1 MAARHRSRLA
11 LVGDAALAADP
22 VGAIGCGWAL
32 QSAEWLAEALVA
44 EPSPDRALAA
54 YRRRHRRELHAHSKV
69 AAASSLAR
77 PMAPPLRLLFSAAV
91 HDERIAERIGEL
103 RVALDP
109 AARAALAARPGPR
122 RARARPPPI
131 DGRDAARTGGMKLL
145 VTGGAGYIGSVVANQ
160 LLERGH
166 EVAVLDDLSRGHRGA
181 VPDGARHLEV
191 GLADAE
197 GTKDAL
203 AEGFDGVLHFAAL
216 ALVAESVEFPE
227 RYHRGNFVGTLNLLD
242 AMREHDV
249 KRLVFS
255 STCATYG
262 EPEVVPMP
270 ETLPTNPVNSYGNS
284 KLAVDRMIGD
294 ECRAH
299 GLGAISL
306 RYFNVAGASGPY
318 GEDHYPE
325 THLIPLV
332 LQAAAGTREHVS
344 VFGTDYPTEDGTAVR
359 DYIHVEDLGRA
370 HLLAMDALQR
380 GKHTI
385 YNLGNG
391 LGFSVRQVIEAARKV
406 TGRDIP
412 VKEEPRRPGDPAQ
425 LVASS
430 EKIRAELGWEPEKD
444 LETMIADAWAWRQAR
459 PDGYGRAASAA

>member
-1 MAARHRSRLA
+1 
-11 LVGDAALAADP
+11 
-22 VGAIGCGWAL
+22 
-32 QSAEWLAEALVA
+32 
-44 EPSPDRALAA
+44 
-54 YRRRHRRELHAHSKV
+54 
-69 AAASSLAR
+69 
-77 PMAPPLRLLFSAAV
+77 
-91 HDERIAERIGEL
+91 
-103 RVALDP
+103 
-109 AARAALAARPGPR
+109 
-122 RARARPPPI
+122 
-131 DGRDAARTGGMKLL
+131 MKLL

-181 VPDGARHLEV
+181 IPDGARHLEV

-370 HLLAMDALQR
+370 HLLAMDALQHGHAHDLQPRQRPRLLRAPGDR
-380 GKHTI
+380 GRPQGH
-385 YNLGNG
+385 GPRHP
-391 LGFSVRQVIEAARKV
+391 RQGGAAPPRRSRAARRLQREDPHRARV
-406 TGRDIP
+406 GAREGPRDDDRRRVGVAP
-412 VKEEPRRPGDPAQ
+412 GAPRRLRQGGQRGLKQRLGRLRRVEHDPPLRLGGGQ
-425 LVASS
+425 LVVGAGACGP
-430 EKIRAELGWEPEKD
+430 ERLALALDAIFRLAAPAHALQRELRVDAQEQRPVGREP
-444 LETMIADAWAWRQAR
+444 AGAR
-459 PDGYGRAASAA
+459 TR

>member
-1 MAARHRSRLA
+1 
-11 LVGDAALAADP
+11 
-22 VGAIGCGWAL
+22 
-32 QSAEWLAEALVA
+32 
-44 EPSPDRALAA
+44 
-54 YRRRHRRELHAHSKV
+54 
-69 AAASSLAR
+69 
-77 PMAPPLRLLFSAAV
+77 
-91 HDERIAERIGEL
+91 
-103 RVALDP
+103 
-109 AARAALAARPGPR
+109 
-122 RARARPPPI
+122 
-131 DGRDAARTGGMKLL
+131 MKLL

-166 EVAVLDDLSRGHRGA
+166 EVAVLDDLSRGHRAA
-181 VPDGARHLEV
+181 VPSGARFLEV
-191 GLADAE
+191 GLADAD
-197 GTKDAL
+197 GTRDAL

-242 AMREHDV
+242 AMREHGI

-262 EPEVVPMP
+262 EPDEVPMP

-306 RYFNVAGASGPY
+306 RYFNVAGASGGF

-344 VFGTDYPTEDGTAVR
+344 VFGTDYPTQDGTAVR

-370 HLLAMDALQR
+370 HLLAMDAIR
-380 GKHTI
+380 PGAHTI

-391 LGFSVRQVIEAARKV
+391 LGFSVREVIEAARRV
-406 TGRDIP
+406 TGREIP
-412 VKEEPRRPGDPAQ
+412 VREEPRRPGDPAQ

-459 PDGYGRAASAA
+459 PDGYGSSNGAS